1 MGTYMHAHILY
12 YACGYHGICLN
23 HSQSSQEYNS
33 PHYAYKNSKTS
44 IAVSIVRCCSKFCI
58 RKFTKQSLHAPSSS
72 WNATQH
78 LSGMHPG
85 QARYWLH
92 KRQSLLER
100 PLWFLQTKQSR
111 DLTMS
116 NVWLLQ
122 TRGGMLEHLKHWI
135 SAFKHVH
142 MNIRNYAGKIF
153 HIFTLL
159 VVLSPSLNPS
169 LNPYPYPSH
178 YPPSPGPAEWGV
190 ASLIFIYIYIY
201 IYINIYI
208 YIFTRP

>member
-12 YACGYHGICLN
+12 YARGYHGICLN

-33 PHYAYKNSKTS
+33 PHYAYKNSTTS
-44 IAVSIVRCCSKFCI
+44 ITVSIVRCCSTFCI
-58 RKFTKQSLHAPSSS
+58 RNFTKQSLHAPSSS

-122 TRGGMLEHLKHWI
+122 TQGGMLEHLKHGI
-135 SAFKHVH
+135 SAFRHIH
-142 MNIRNYAGKIF
+142 MNSSTEDPECITGPSETYICCHHFEMGF
-153 HIFTLL
+153 PGMPCYFT
-159 VVLSPSLNPS
+159 SDTWSC
-169 LNPYPYPSH
+169 
-178 YPPSPGPAEWGV
+178 
-190 ASLIFIYIYIY
+190 
-201 IYINIYI
+201 
-208 YIFTRP
+208 